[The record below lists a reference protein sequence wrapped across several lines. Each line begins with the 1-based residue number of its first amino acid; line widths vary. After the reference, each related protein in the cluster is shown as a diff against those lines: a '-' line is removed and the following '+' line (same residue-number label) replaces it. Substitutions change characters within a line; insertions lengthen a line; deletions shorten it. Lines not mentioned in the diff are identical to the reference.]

1 MGIHL
6 QRNNVMTFSSQEGV
20 ILWYILSGF
29 FSLVL
34 NLLVV
39 WYELQTNEI
48 LGMAPWT
55 IEGAI
60 LHGVLIL
67 IWPLFFVILLVVYA
81 FPAIPYEGGPDPS
94 QILGFELWEL
104 AFLSCFVIGSII
116 AFVTSEL
123 VLRLLSK
130 EK

>member
-1 MGIHL
+1 MGLPL
-6 QRNNVMTFSSQEGV
+6 QRKNVMTFSSREGV

-34 NLLVV
+34 DLLVV
-39 WYELQTNEI
+39 WYELQTNEN

-67 IWPLFFVILLVVYA
+67 IWPLFFVIQLVVYA
-81 FPAIPYEGGPDPS
+81 FPAIPTEGGPGPP
-94 QILGFELWEL
+94 QILGFELREL
-104 AFLSCFVIGSII
+104 TFLSCFVIGSII

>member
-1 MGIHL
+1 M
-6 QRNNVMTFSSQEGV
+6 VYSV
-20 ILWYILSGF
+20 WF

-34 NLLVV
+34 ALFVV
-39 WYELQTNEI
+39 WYELQTNEN

-60 LHGVLIL
+60 LLGVLIL
-67 IWPLFFVILLVVYA
+67 IWPLFFVIQLVVYA
-81 FPAIPYEGGPDPS
+81 FPAIPTEGGPGPP

-104 AFLSCFVIGSII
+104 TFLSCFMIGPSI
-116 AFVTSEL
+116 ALVTSEL

-130 EK
+130 AKE